1 MAARFNVQK
10 LGHAVDVPVNKQDM
24 RPARVTQRMRFG
36 IHAASAVVLLT
47 TIVAYSGI
55 TRGTNYG
62 HYTSWSFMLA
72 AVYVV
77 SDLKLR
83 RYTSVVLAPLAFAVT
98 QSVACMTAAMYVAD
112 AGIIRESLQQH
123 SYAVV
128 SFMNVVLHVVPA
140 LIVSVLMSSSRRD
153 IPTPDAYAVK
163 CVAVAL
169 VFSATYFL
177 TFSPNHQYKVLVSN
191 TVIRISVIALHS
203 LFALAAAVA
212 IPHKFEK

>member
-1 MAARFNVQK
+1 MSARFNVQVFRNSVNVS
-10 LGHAVDVPVNKQDM
+10 VDKQEQL
-24 RPARVTQRMRFG
+24 PARVASRVGFWV
-36 IHAASAVVLLT
+36 HATSATMLLVTVL
-47 TIVAYSGI
+47 AYSGI

-72 AVYVV
+72 AIYVCL
-77 SDLKLR
+77 DLKFR
-83 RYTSVVLAPLAFAVT
+83 RYTSVILAPLAFSVS

-128 SFMNVVLHVVPA
+128 SFMNVVLHVIPA
-140 LIVSVLMSSSRRD
+140 LIVSVLVASSRRD
-153 IPTPDAYAVK
+153 IVVPDAYAVK
-163 CVAVAL
+163 CISVAL
-169 VFSATYFL
+169 AFSSTYFL

-191 TVIRISVIALHS
+191 TVIRISVIALHF

-212 IPHKFEK
+212 ISCKIQK